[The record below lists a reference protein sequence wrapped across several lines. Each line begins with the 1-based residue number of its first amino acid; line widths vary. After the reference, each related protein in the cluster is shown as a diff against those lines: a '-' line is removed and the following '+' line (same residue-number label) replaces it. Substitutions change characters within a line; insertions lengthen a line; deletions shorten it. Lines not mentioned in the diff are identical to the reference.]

1 MMEVKSKLY
10 KSKYSNPVMA
20 GDSSKLKYFYIEKKR
35 QELHRL
41 LNFYGGSVN
50 HIEILE
56 LAREFDNALIELYQ
70 SK

>member
-1 MMEVKSKLY
+1 MMEAKSNLY
-10 KSKYSNPVMA
+10 KSNYSNPVNL
-20 GDSSKLKYFYIEKKR
+20 GESSKLRYFYIEKKR

-50 HIEILE
+50 HTEILE
-56 LAREFDNALIELYQ
+56 LAREFDNAFMELYQ